1 MGRTPEPQRMSAL
14 TSTSVRCRSR
24 VGDPGAALKARLNES
39 KGGRYELLETAVN
52 QSLLPADMKERLDAG
67 RQLRNLFSHLTQQ
80 TVWTPP
86 MCASSIAA
94 SHDVVALLYPAAA
107 ASATSISTG

>member
-1 MGRTPEPQRMSAL
+1 
-14 TSTSVRCRSR
+14 VRCGSR

-67 RQLRNLFSHLTQQ
+67 RQLRNLFSHPTQQ

-86 MCASSIAA
+86 MCASSIAAA

-107 ASATSISTG
+107 ASATSMSTG